1 MTDHLR
7 VLAVDD
13 EPLALADVAELL
25 RDHPDV
31 GEVLTAESSADALK
45 ALSTAQIDAVFL
57 DVRMPEFDGIELA
70 RVLRRF
76 SRPPALVF
84 VSAYESAVVD
94 AFDLDAADY
103 LMKPMTSR
111 YRPRNLLRASR
122 WLRWWCARAR
132 RPTLRLSRIHLCP
145 TQLLINDRV
154 HRAIADRNP
163 AQGRGRSLSHSLA
176 GRHSFDCGFIP
187 GLCSPFHPVSRVSGI
202 AAAHHRAFRAHQRR
216 TDSGFVLWNVHRPGA
231 GLAVASAHRHVWDRE
246 NPGGIFRGLRQYA
259 IRRSKPGGHLYPRVL
274 LLFFP
279 SIFLLGSVARA
290 AGRGFGLRCA
300 ANCNFWA
307 IECRRS
313 PAVVSSFR

>member
-111 YRPRNLLRASR
+111 RISDALRKIRQAGGTGETDRGMPSVQPQVDAGADVIAVYPARGGGVRLLSR
-122 WLRWWCARAR
+122 DMVLYFEAYGDYQRVFSTEGRYLIRAR
-132 RPTLRLSRIHLCP
+132 LSDLEHRWAVHGFLRIHRKFIVNIKRAVSILQRSTGVWVVTLSDGSEVPIARRHLRELRHRLSP
-145 TQLLINDRV
+145 
-154 HRAIADRNP
+154 
-163 AQGRGRSLSHSLA
+163 
-176 GRHSFDCGFIP
+176 
-187 GLCSPFHPVSRVSGI
+187 
-202 AAAHHRAFRAHQRR
+202 
-216 TDSGFVLWNVHRPGA
+216 
-231 GLAVASAHRHVWDRE
+231 
-246 NPGGIFRGLRQYA
+246 
-259 IRRSKPGGHLYPRVL
+259 
-274 LLFFP
+274 
-279 SIFLLGSVARA
+279 
-290 AGRGFGLRCA
+290 
-300 ANCNFWA
+300 
-307 IECRRS
+307 
-313 PAVVSSFR
+313 